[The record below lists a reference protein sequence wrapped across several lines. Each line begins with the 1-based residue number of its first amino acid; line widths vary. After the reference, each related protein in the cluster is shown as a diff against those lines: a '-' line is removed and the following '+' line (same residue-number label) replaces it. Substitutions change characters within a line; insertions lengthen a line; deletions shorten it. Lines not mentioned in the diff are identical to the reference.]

1 MTVGDW
7 AGMAAASFFA
17 AVLLATNGF
26 GFAVLAVPFFLMF
39 APAGQA
45 IQIII
50 ILTVTVS
57 LVVALR
63 LRQALDRP
71 LLVRL
76 SVGSLI
82 GLPLGLVA
90 FRVADPLIVRAVA
103 GATVVAFAVMLAQ
116 SRLRPRPASPL
127 RMAPRWDLAAGTLAG
142 AANALVGMAGPLV
155 LIYLMLAGAP
165 IRTVRATLVA
175 FFALIY
181 AATLAADVLF
191 LGVSSSDWL
200 IAASLLPP
208 IGAGSLIG
216 LGIGNRLGAAAAEV
230 LVIAVLGGAGLY
242 TLAAAAQLAP

>member
-1 MTVGDW
+1 MAVGDW
-7 AGMAAASFFA
+7 AGMAAVSFFA
-17 AVLLATNGF
+17 AMLLATNGF

-50 ILTVTVS
+50 ILTVAVS

-63 LRQALDRP
+63 LRQALDPP

-76 SVGSLI
+76 SVGSVI
-82 GLPLGLVA
+82 GLPFGLAA
-90 FRVADPLIVRAVA
+90 FRFADPLIVRAVA
-103 GATVVAFAVMLAQ
+103 GATVVAFAVMLAR
-116 SRLRPRPASPL
+116 SRLGRHPTRL

-142 AANALVGMAGPLV
+142 AANALVGMSGPPV

-181 AATLAADVLF
+181 AVTLAADVVF
-191 LGVSSSDWL
+191 LGVSGSDWL

-208 IGAGSLIG
+208 IGAGSLLG
-216 LGIGNRLGAAAAEV
+216 LGIGNRLGATAAEV
-230 LVIAVLGGAGLY
+230 LAIVVLGGAGLY
-242 TLAAAAQLAP
+242 TLAAVAL

>member
-1 MTVGDW
+1 MAVGDW
-7 AGMAAASFFA
+7 SGMAAVSFFA
-17 AVLLATNGF
+17 AMLLATNGF

-50 ILTVTVS
+50 ILTVAVS

-63 LRQALDRP
+63 LRQALDPP

-76 SVGSLI
+76 SVGSVI
-82 GLPLGLVA
+82 GLPFGLAA
-90 FRVADPLIVRAVA
+90 FRFADPLIVRAVA
-103 GATVVAFAVMLAQ
+103 GATVVAFAVMLAR
-116 SRLRPRPASPL
+116 SRLGRHPTRL

-142 AANALVGMAGPLV
+142 AANALVGMSGPPV

-181 AATLAADVLF
+181 TVTLAADVVF
-191 LGVSSSDWL
+191 LGVSGSDWL

-208 IGAGSLIG
+208 IGAGSLLG
-216 LGIGNRLGAAAAEV
+216 LGIGNRLGATAAEV
-230 LVIAVLGGAGLY
+230 LAIVVLGGAGLY
-242 TLAAAAQLAP
+242 TLAAAAL

>member
-1 MTVGDW
+1 MAVGDW
-7 AGMAAASFFA
+7 AGMAAVSFFA
-17 AVLLATNGF
+17 AMLLATNGF

-50 ILTVTVS
+50 ILTVAVT

-63 LRQALDRP
+63 LRQALDPP

-76 SVGSLI
+76 SVGSVI
-82 GLPLGLVA
+82 GLPFGLAA
-90 FRVADPLIVRAVA
+90 FRFADPLIVRAVA
-103 GATVVAFAVMLAQ
+103 GATVVAFAVMLAW
-116 SRLRPRPASPL
+116 SRLGRRPTRL

-142 AANALVGMAGPLV
+142 AANALVGMSGPPV
-155 LIYLMLAGAP
+155 LIYLMLAEAS

-181 AATLAADVLF
+181 AATLAADVVF
-191 LGVSSSDWL
+191 LGVSGSNWL

-208 IGAGSLIG
+208 IGAGSLLG
-216 LGIGNRLGAAAAEV
+216 LGIGERLGATAAEV
-230 LVIAVLGGAGLY
+230 LAIVVLGGAGLY
-242 TLAAAAQLAP
+242 TLAAAAL

>member
-1 MTVGDW
+1 MAVGDW
-7 AGMAAASFFA
+7 AGMAAVSFFA
-17 AVLLATNGF
+17 AMLLATNGF

-50 ILTVTVS
+50 ILTVAVS

-63 LRQALDRP
+63 LRQALDPP

-76 SVGSLI
+76 SVGSVI
-82 GLPLGLVA
+82 GLPFGLAA
-90 FRVADPLIVRAVA
+90 FRFADPLIVRAVA
-103 GATVVAFAVMLAQ
+103 GATVVAFAVMLAR
-116 SRLRPRPASPL
+116 SRLGRHPTRL

-142 AANALVGMAGPLV
+142 AANALVGMSGPPV

-175 FFALIY
+175 FFALISG
-181 AATLAADVLF
+181 ATLAADVVF
-191 LGVSSSDWL
+191 LGVSGSDWL
-200 IAASLLPP
+200 IAASLLPL

-216 LGIGNRLGAAAAEV
+216 LGIGNRLGATAAEV
-230 LVIAVLGGAGLY
+230 LAIVVLGGAGLY
-242 TLAAAAQLAP
+242 TLAAAAL

>member
-1 MTVGDW
+1 MAVGDW
-7 AGMAAASFFA
+7 AGMAAVSFFA
-17 AVLLATNGF
+17 AMLLATNGF

-50 ILTVTVS
+50 ILTVAVS

-63 LRQALDRP
+63 LRQALDPP

-76 SVGSLI
+76 SVGSVI
-82 GLPLGLVA
+82 GLPFGLAA
-90 FRVADPLIVRAVA
+90 FRFADPLIVRAVA
-103 GATVVAFAVMLAQ
+103 GATVVAFAVMLAW
-116 SRLRPRPASPL
+116 SRLGRRPTRL

-142 AANALVGMAGPLV
+142 AANALVGMSGPPV

-181 AATLAADVLF
+181 AATLAADVVF
-191 LGVSSSDWL
+191 LGVSGSNWL

-208 IGAGSLIG
+208 LGAGSLLG
-216 LGIGNRLGAAAAEV
+216 LGIGDRLGATAAEV
-230 LVIAVLGGAGLY
+230 LAIVVLGGAGLY
-242 TLAAAAQLAP
+242 TLAAAAL

>member
-1 MTVGDW
+1 MAVGDW
-7 AGMAAASFFA
+7 AGMAAVSFFA
-17 AVLLATNGF
+17 AMLLATNGF

-50 ILTVTVS
+50 ILTVAVS

-63 LRQALDRP
+63 LRQALDPP

-76 SVGSLI
+76 SVGSVI
-82 GLPLGLVA
+82 GLPFGLAA
-90 FRVADPLIVRAVA
+90 FRFADPLIVRAVA
-103 GATVVAFAVMLAQ
+103 GATVVAFAVMLAR
-116 SRLRPRPASPL
+116 SRLGRHPTRL

-142 AANALVGMAGPLV
+142 AANALVGMSGPPV

-181 AATLAADVLF
+181 TVTLAADVVF
-191 LGVSSSDWL
+191 LGVSGSDWL

-208 IGAGSLIG
+208 IGAGSLLG
-216 LGIGNRLGAAAAEV
+216 LGIGNRLGATAAEV
-230 LVIAVLGGAGLY
+230 LAIVVLGGAGLY
-242 TLAAAAQLAP
+242 TLAAVAL

>member
-1 MTVGDW
+1 MAVGDW
-7 AGMAAASFFA
+7 AGMAAVSFFA
-17 AVLLATNGF
+17 AMLLATNGF

-50 ILTVTVS
+50 ILTVAVS

-63 LRQALDRP
+63 LRQALDPP

-76 SVGSLI
+76 SVGSVI
-82 GLPLGLVA
+82 GLPFGLAA
-90 FRVADPLIVRAVA
+90 FRFADPLIVRAVA
-103 GATVVAFAVMLAQ
+103 GTTVVAFAVMLAR
-116 SRLRPRPASPL
+116 SRLGRHPTRL

-142 AANALVGMAGPLV
+142 AANALVGMSGPPV

-181 AATLAADVLF
+181 TVTLAADVVF
-191 LGVSSSDWL
+191 LGVSGSDWL

-208 IGAGSLIG
+208 IGAGSLLG
-216 LGIGNRLGAAAAEV
+216 LGIGNRLGATAAEV
-230 LVIAVLGGAGLY
+230 LAIVVLGGAGLY
-242 TLAAAAQLAP
+242 TLAAAAL

>member
-1 MTVGDW
+1 MAVGDW
-7 AGMAAASFFA
+7 AGMAAVSFFA
-17 AVLLATNGF
+17 AMLLATNGF

-50 ILTVTVS
+50 ILTVAVS

-63 LRQALDRP
+63 LRQALDPP

-76 SVGSLI
+76 SVGSVI
-82 GLPLGLVA
+82 GLPFGLAA
-90 FRVADPLIVRAVA
+90 FRFADPLIVRAVA
-103 GATVVAFAVMLAQ
+103 GATVVAFAVMLAR
-116 SRLRPRPASPL
+116 SRLGRHPTRL

-142 AANALVGMAGPLV
+142 AANALVGMSGPPV

-181 AATLAADVLF
+181 TVTLAADVVF
-191 LGVSSSDWL
+191 LGVSGSDWL

-208 IGAGSLIG
+208 IGAGSLLG
-216 LGIGNRLGAAAAEV
+216 LGIGNRLGATAAEV
-230 LVIAVLGGAGLY
+230 LAIVVLGGAGLY
-242 TLAAAAQLAP
+242 TLAAAAL

>member
-1 MTVGDW
+1 MAVGDW
-7 AGMAAASFFA
+7 AGMAAVSFFA
-17 AVLLATNGF
+17 AMLLATNGF

-50 ILTVTVS
+50 ILTVAVS

-63 LRQALDRP
+63 LRQALDPP

-76 SVGSLI
+76 SVGSVI
-82 GLPLGLVA
+82 GLPFGLAA
-90 FRVADPLIVRAVA
+90 FRFADPLIVRAVA
-103 GATVVAFAVMLAQ
+103 GATVVAFAVMLAR
-116 SRLRPRPASPL
+116 SRFGRHPTRL

-142 AANALVGMAGPLV
+142 AANALVGMSGPPV

-181 AATLAADVLF
+181 AVTLAADVVF
-191 LGVSSSDWL
+191 LGVSGSDWL

-208 IGAGSLIG
+208 IGAGSLLG
-216 LGIGNRLGAAAAEV
+216 LGIGNRLGATAAEV
-230 LVIAVLGGAGLY
+230 LAIVVLGGAGLY
-242 TLAAAAQLAP
+242 TLAAAAL

>member
-1 MTVGDW
+1 
-7 AGMAAASFFA
+7 MAAVSFFA
-17 AVLLATNGF
+17 AMLLATNGF

-50 ILTVTVS
+50 ILTVAVS

-63 LRQALDRP
+63 LRQALDPP

-76 SVGSLI
+76 SVGSVI
-82 GLPLGLVA
+82 GLPFGLAA
-90 FRVADPLIVRAVA
+90 FRFADPLIVRAVA
-103 GATVVAFAVMLAQ
+103 GATVVAFAVMLAR
-116 SRLRPRPASPL
+116 SRLGRHPTRL

-142 AANALVGMAGPLV
+142 AANALVGMSGPPV

-181 AATLAADVLF
+181 AVTLAADVVF
-191 LGVSSSDWL
+191 LGVSGSDWL

-208 IGAGSLIG
+208 IGAGSLLG
-216 LGIGNRLGAAAAEV
+216 LGIGNRLGATAAEV
-230 LVIAVLGGAGLY
+230 LAIVVLGGAGLY
-242 TLAAAAQLAP
+242 TLAAAAL

>member
-1 MTVGDW
+1 MAVGDW
-7 AGMAAASFFA
+7 AGMAAVSFFA
-17 AVLLATNGF
+17 AMLLATNGF

-50 ILTVTVS
+50 ILTVAVS

-63 LRQALDRP
+63 LRQALDPP

-76 SVGSLI
+76 SVGSVI
-82 GLPLGLVA
+82 GLPFGLAA
-90 FRVADPLIVRAVA
+90 FRFADPLIVRAVA
-103 GATVVAFAVMLAQ
+103 GATVVAFAVMLAR
-116 SRLRPRPASPL
+116 SRLGRHPTRL

-142 AANALVGMAGPLV
+142 AANALVGMSGPPV

-181 AATLAADVLF
+181 AVTLAADVVF
-191 LGVSSSDWL
+191 LGVSGSDWL

-208 IGAGSLIG
+208 IGAGSLLG
-216 LGIGNRLGAAAAEV
+216 LGIGNRLGATAAEV
-230 LVIAVLGGAGLY
+230 LAIVVLGGAGLY
-242 TLAAAAQLAP
+242 TLAAAAL

>member
-1 MTVGDW
+1 MAVGDW
-7 AGMAAASFFA
+7 AGMAAVSFFA
-17 AVLLATNGF
+17 AMLLATNGF

-50 ILTVTVS
+50 ILTVAVS

-63 LRQALDRP
+63 LRQALDPP

-76 SVGSLI
+76 SVGSVI
-82 GLPLGLVA
+82 GLPFGLAA
-90 FRVADPLIVRAVA
+90 FRFADPLIVRAVA
-103 GATVVAFAVMLAQ
+103 GTTVVAFAVMLAR
-116 SRLRPRPASPL
+116 SRLRRRPASM
-127 RMAPRWDLAAGTLAG
+127 RMAPHWDLAAGTLAG
-142 AANALVGMAGPLV
+142 TANALVGMSGPPV

-175 FFALIY
+175 FFALVY
-181 AATLAADVLF
+181 AATLAADVVL
-191 LGVSSSDWL
+191 LGVSGSDWL

-216 LGIGNRLGAAAAEV
+216 LGIGNRLGATAAEV
-230 LVIAVLGGAGLY
+230 LAIVVLGGAGLY
-242 TLAAAAQLAP
+242 TLAAAARLAL

>member
-1 MTVGDW
+1 MAVGDW
-7 AGMAAASFFA
+7 AGMAAVSFFA
-17 AVLLATNGF
+17 AMLLATNGF

-50 ILTVTVS
+50 ILTVAVS

-63 LRQALDRP
+63 LRQALDPP

-76 SVGSLI
+76 SVGSVI
-82 GLPLGLVA
+82 GLPFGLAA
-90 FRVADPLIVRAVA
+90 FRFADPLIVRAVA
-103 GATVVAFAVMLAQ
+103 GATVVAFAVMLAR
-116 SRLRPRPASPL
+116 SRLGRHPTRL

-142 AANALVGMAGPLV
+142 AANALVGMSGPPV

-181 AATLAADVLF
+181 AVTLAADVVF
-191 LGVSSSDWL
+191 LGVSGSDWL
-200 IAASLLPP
+200 IAASLLLP
-208 IGAGSLIG
+208 IGAGSLLG
-216 LGIGNRLGAAAAEV
+216 LGIGNRLGATAAEV
-230 LVIAVLGGAGLY
+230 LAIVVLGGAGLY
-242 TLAAAAQLAP
+242 TLAAAAL